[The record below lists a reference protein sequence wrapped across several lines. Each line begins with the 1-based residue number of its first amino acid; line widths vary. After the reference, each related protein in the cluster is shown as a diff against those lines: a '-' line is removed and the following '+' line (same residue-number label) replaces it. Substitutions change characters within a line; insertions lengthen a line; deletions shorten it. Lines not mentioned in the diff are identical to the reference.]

1 MRLSQVHPPTFHQPW
16 RGAAAREEAAAG
28 VAPGPNGPS
37 GPPSSFGDA
46 GPPSSTAEAAEQLD
60 HPAERVSAGS
70 TSSVQD
76 AAHLTAPAAD
86 VLPASYH
93 GPLYRSK
100 VRPARMVSHKVS

>member
-1 MRLSQVHPPTFHQPW
+1 MGLFQVHPPTFHQPW

-46 GPPSSTAEAAEQLD
+46 GPPSSTAEAAELLD

-70 TSSVQD
+70 TGSAQD

-86 VLPASYH
+86 VAPAAYR
-93 GPLYRSK
+93 GPTRLLR
-100 VRPARMVSHKVS
+100 VCPPP